1 MSKYNNQVNL
11 ILAILQILV
20 AAMWAFAAYK
30 HSSWLIGFI
39 ALLFVALSTS
49 TLEIYTLRKNE

>member
-1 MSKYNNQVNL
+1 MSKVDNRLNL
-11 ILAILQILV
+11 ILAILQMLV
-20 AAMWAFAAYK
+20 AILWAFAAYK